1 MPHLSIH
8 HRLRAAVIAGSIAL
22 SGVAFAN
29 AAETTAERRTYEGA
43 LSTFDLPSKAASKT
57 RTRDLYRLVDAL
69 DKGYA
74 QFDLAPP
81 YPKIRIVDQSHDLM
95 PQNTLAISMRTE
107 SGQEFIYFNRQSL
120 RMRRELEA
128 TVMHELAHIKTWR
141 EHGIRVREHGTEFKQ
156 VCRAATA
163 HVHCRAKSPGR
174 KSIG

>member
-1 MPHLSIH
+1 MPHTTNQN
-8 HRLRAAVIAGSIAL
+8 RLRAALIAASITAA
-22 SGVAFAN
+22 SAAFAN
-29 AAETTAERRTYEGA
+29 ATETSAERRTYEGEQ
-43 LSTFDLPSKAASKT
+43 STFNLPLKSETKT

-74 QFDLAPP
+74 LFDLAPP
-81 YPKIRIVDQSHDLM
+81 YPKIRIVDETHDLM
-95 PQNTLAISMRTE
+95 PPNTLAVSMRTE
-107 SGQEFIYFNRQSL
+107 SEQEFIYFNRKSL

-163 HVHCRAKSPGR
+163 RVHCRSKSLGR